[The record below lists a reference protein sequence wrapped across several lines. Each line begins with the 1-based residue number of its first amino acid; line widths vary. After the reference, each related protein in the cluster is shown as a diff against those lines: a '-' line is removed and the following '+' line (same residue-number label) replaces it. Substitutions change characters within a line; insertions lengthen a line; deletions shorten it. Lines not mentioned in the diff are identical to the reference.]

1 VRTPFRLSP
10 IVVTLALLATV
21 PLLLPAPNTYAAGA
35 RPSAAANARRPAT
48 QAPRTIT
55 WDDLVPPEGRL
66 ESIFGEGGPPMSL
79 SDDDPLA
86 QEMMAKLE
94 KMYRDAPV
102 AKQLDNTLV
111 RLAGFAIP
119 LDVVDGKATS
129 LLLVPYFGACIH
141 EPPPPSNQIVY
152 VTIPSGARIER
163 AFDVVWVTGT
173 LRTRGNATR
182 YAQAGYT
189 LEGRNVAPYRD
200 EDNRIRIP

>member
-1 VRTPFRLSP
+1 MLASA
-10 IVVTLALLATV
+10 VVAMAM
-21 PLLLPAPNTYAAGA
+21 LLPAPHTEAASPRA
-35 RPSAAANARRPAT
+35 RAAQNAPAQQAAAQP
-48 QAPRTIT
+48 PRTIS
-55 WDDLVPPEGRL
+55 WEDLVPPEGRL
-66 ESIFGEGGPPMSL
+66 ESVLGEGGVPLSL

-102 AKQLDNTLV
+102 ARQLDNTSV

-119 LDVVDGKATS
+119 LEVVDGKVTS

-152 VTIPSGARIER
+152 VKIPSGARIER

-173 LRTRGNATR
+173 LRTVANATR

-189 LEGRNVAPYRD
+189 LEGRSVAPYR
-200 EDNRIRIP
+200 EVDNRIR